1 LPRIR
6 AAKNWQKEEEAAVKI
21 HTDNINRLAVVECE
35 GEIVGK
41 GAATILREAVVS
53 REDSPIIVLDM
64 TEVNAVEGAGLVM
77 LLFLRQWAIAKNIR
91 FKLFN
96 PSRRTLERLQR
107 AGLLSKFEVTTL
119 QEVIALTTVYE
130 SVLAMAS

>member
-1 LPRIR
+1 
-6 AAKNWQKEEEAAVKI
+6 VKV
-21 HTDNINRLAVVECE
+21 HTDNINHLAVVECE

-96 PSRRTLERLQR
+96 PSRPTLQRLRR

-119 QEVIALTTVYE
+119 QEVIALASVYE